1 MVAIAVFLT
10 GCAQLPRSGAI
21 GVGPNVQIESTDDYL
36 YYSPSLPSPGDS
48 QQQIVTGFLSAGN
61 GPQND
66 YEVARSYLA
75 NNFKS
80 EWSASDEVLVQQGA
94 TVFDLIDESNA
105 RVELQVSATI
115 DANGI
120 DNLAPFSFFNV
131 VSEDPPHIMFSTVR
145 TGNKNKDTLNNI
157 LANQQFVVN
166 LVTEDVVEQMNTT
179 SQPVAADVNEFE
191 LANVTPIESIYIKPK
206 RVKESLVQF
215 ECEMVHHYFI
225 EKHQNGG
232 ACIIIGKIITMH
244 IDDSILMEN
253 HKIDLEKYKPVAR
266 LAGSNYSK
274 LGEIFSIKR

>member
-1 MVAIAVFLT
+1 MQFDIQNTESSALYKLLT
-10 GCAQLPRSGAI
+10 GTVIPRPIAW
-21 GVGPNVQIESTDDYL
+21 V
-36 YYSPSLPSPGDS
+36 
-48 QQQIVTGFLSAGN
+48 
-61 GPQND
+61 
-66 YEVARSYLA
+66 
-75 NNFKS
+75 
-80 EWSASDEVLVQQGA
+80 
-94 TVFDLIDESNA
+94 
-105 RVELQVSATI
+105 ATI
-115 DANGI
+115 DENGI

-179 SQPVAADVNEFE
+179 SQSVAPNVNEFE
-191 LANVTPIESIYIKPK
+191 LANVTPIASIYIKPK
-206 RVKESLVQF
+206 RLKESLVQF

-253 HKIDLEKYKPVAR
+253 HKINVEKYKPVAR